1 MAYPY
6 KTTVSGKSITITG
19 MDSDGKYLLDGG
31 EKLWIKPLKR
41 ETFRALTLKKISKL
55 THVND
60 EWLLDGKNQKIRIV
74 DAITRR
80 HESSGKAHTEM
91 CSLDRLREELDALS
105 VKDGAGVRGMVKG
118 VALFAEHFDRV
129 DGETAETCAVM
140 NDDLAALTTA
150 DTHVKRLPLPPAKA
164 FRPVLLTDYQIQQAR
179 QPHKKTKT
187 RRPKLVA
194 RFENDYTVAV
204 IPQKSGKET
213 PLTIETELQEFIKKI
228 VKAGGKLPL
237 TKLREGKPTNYRP
250 DKMLNSQN
258 ARALLKTGLFGK
270 TRSGRTSTYWAKQT
284 AN

>member
-41 ETFRALTLKKISKL
+41 ETFRALKLKNVSKL
-55 THVND
+55 TCVND
-60 EWLLDGKNQKIRIV
+60 EWLLDGKNLKIRIF
-74 DAITRR
+74 DATVKR

-91 CSLDRLREELDALS
+91 CGLDRLRAELDALS
-105 VKDGAGVRGMVKG
+105 VKDRAGVKGMASFV
-118 VALFAEHFDRV
+118 EHFDHV
-129 DGETAETCAVM
+129 DGETAESCAVM

-150 DTHVKRLPLPPAKA
+150 DTHVKRLPMPPAKA

-179 QPHKKTKT
+179 QLHEKTKT

-213 PLTIETELQEFIKKI
+213 SLTIETELQELIKKI

-250 DKMLNSQN
+250 DKMLNYQN
-258 ARALLKTGLFGK
+258 GQALLKAALFGK
-270 TRSGRTSTYWAKQT
+270 TRSGRTSTYWAKPT